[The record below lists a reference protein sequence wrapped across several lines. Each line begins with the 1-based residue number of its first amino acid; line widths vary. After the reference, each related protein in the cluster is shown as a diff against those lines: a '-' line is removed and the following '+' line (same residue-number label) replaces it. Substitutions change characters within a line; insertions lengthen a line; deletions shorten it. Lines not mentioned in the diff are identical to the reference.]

1 MNREEVIKKGSS
13 KKTQPHKRELL
24 RRTTREL
31 SALLAV
37 AEVATQSLN
46 AQKVLN
52 DTLDKSLE
60 ILGFKLGYIRILDS
74 EAGGLVIRIARGLSS
89 PEFLANIVRLDSPHR
104 SVGKIIFETREP
116 VISSDIRQDLRFQH
130 GFMAREGLISAA
142 FVPIISKNRVL
153 GLMMVGS
160 SKLHKFSKGEINL
173 LRVFGS
179 QLGAALENAQ
189 LYDEV
194 SKGKNI
200 HREPRRKCRRPDY
213 FTTELEDRILTW
225 NRGAEAFF
233 GY

>member
-104 SVGKIIFETREP
+104 SV
-116 VISSDIRQDLRFQH
+116 
-130 GFMAREGLISAA
+130 
-142 FVPIISKNRVL
+142 
-153 GLMMVGS
+153 
-160 SKLHKFSKGEINL
+160 
-173 LRVFGS
+173 
-179 QLGAALENAQ
+179 
-189 LYDEV
+189 
-194 SKGKNI
+194 
-200 HREPRRKCRRPDY
+200 
-213 FTTELEDRILTW
+213 
-225 NRGAEAFF
+225 
-233 GY
+233 